1 MKNKQHY
8 KKYTK
13 ELDKVRF
20 EVVRFIYDV
29 LICIALVALGIYLRN
44 WIANDYE
51 FNKQPQI
58 MAFIFVVLIN
68 VALMILRIKITF
80 KNYRIFMFI
89 QVIIL
94 TITILFSTSLYGID
108 MSTLNIVVVITLMSI
123 MVVLG
128 FKVAIIYF
136 IIMLGWMSFI
146 TYLQIQGVVPYTPDT
161 EPPNFNSAIM
171 IFTLLFVVLKLIHIS
186 FHKMQTYY
194 DSAFKY
200 AQKLEDMNTKLEEI
214 IKARTKT
221 LQDNFN
227 KQIETM
233 YDTSVIG
240 SIAKPLLHD
249 LTTPFSGLKGTLE
262 ILNDTKEYDEELV
275 SLAIESLTHIN
286 EIIYES
292 KEIMRGK
299 DLVQTFNPKDHLE
312 RVIKILNNEFSS
324 NKIKIE
330 LEIEDVEFRI
340 KGVVSLY
347 ERILINILVNAIEE
361 LKSVDYE
368 GVIKI
373 RLLNRNNKVQI
384 EILDNGRGIPKEY
397 LEKVFEEDYSQ
408 KHTHYN
414 LGLGLAFVKS
424 TMQEKFK
431 ADVDVESKLGKYTK
445 FTLAFNQVI

>member
-13 ELDKVRF
+13 ELDNVRF

-29 LICIALVALGIYLRN
+29 LIVVSLVALAIYLRN
-44 WIANDYE
+44 WIANNYT
-51 FNKQPQI
+51 FNRQHQI
-58 MAFIFVVLIN
+58 IAFIFIVSIN
-68 VALMILRIKITF
+68 ITLMILRIKIAF
-80 KNYRIFMFI
+80 KNYKVFMFI
-89 QVIIL
+89 QLAIL
-94 TITILFSTSLYGID
+94 GFTILFSTGLYGVD
-108 MSTLNIVVVITLMSI
+108 MSTLNILIVITLLSVI
-123 MVVLG
+123 IVLG
-128 FKVAIIYF
+128 FRVAVVF
-136 IIMLGWMSFI
+136 FLIMLVWMSMI
-146 TYLQIQGVVPYTPDT
+146 TFLQIKGVVPYTPDV

-171 IFTLLFVVLKLIHIS
+171 IFTLLFVVLKIIHIA

-194 DSAFKY
+194 DKAFKY
-200 AQKLEDMNTKLEEI
+200 AQKLEDMNIKQEEI
-214 IKARTKT
+214 IKARTKA

-275 SLAIESLTHIN
+275 SLAIESLNHIN

-324 NKIKIE
+324 NKIKMEI
-330 LEIEDVEFRI
+330 EIEDKEFKI

-361 LKSVDYE
+361 LKTVDYE
-368 GVIKI
+368 GIIKI
-373 RLLNRNNKVQI
+373 KLLNISNKVQI
-384 EILDNGRGIPKEY
+384 EIIDNGRGIPKEY
-397 LEKVFEEDYSQ
+397 LEKVFEEDYSL

-414 LGLGLAFVKS
+414 LGLGLAFVKN
-424 TMQEKFK
+424 TMRDKFK
-431 ADVDVESKLGKYTK
+431 ADVNVESKIGKYTK
-445 FTLAFNQVI
+445 FTLAFNLVA